1 MGKKI
6 VILMT
11 LIITICFL
19 VLGIICKSGAERQK
33 GVTTTVGI
41 MLDGEFVPQ
50 SSGNLAANPEKYETL
65 NTMGTSFF
73 VLSGIS
79 GIICIVSFIYGKRNN

>member
-6 VILMT
+6 LIFIA

-33 GVTTTVGI
+33 GITATVGI

-50 SSGNLAANPEKYETL
+50 SSGNLAANSEKYDAL

-79 GIICIVSFIYGKRNN
+79 GIICFVSFINSKRNN